1 MKISIDKE
9 YEGERVDKVLSKI
22 LNISRSSL
30 DNVDISCNG
39 KIIKGSYK
47 LKENDII
54 EFELNE
60 KNDEIILIPQDIPID
75 IVYEDEYI
83 AVINKSYDMVV
94 HPSIT
99 TKENTLVNALLHH
112 FDTLSDKY
120 ENRNGIVHRLDKDT
134 TGLIIIA
141 KTNEVH
147 EKLEHMFKEHEI
159 QKTYIAILRGKY
171 DKNNHK
177 ISTYI
182 GRDKKDRTIISEN
195 TSNPKLAISIFTTLS
210 CNDRYSLVKV
220 NILTGRTHQIR
231 VHSKKLNH
239 PLAGDHVYGRKD
251 NILRQQLH
259 SYMLEFTHPINA
271 KHMKIVCD
279 IPDDMKENIKKMGL
293 DLDYARI

>member
-39 KIIKGSYK
+39 KIIKSSYK

-112 FDTLSDKY
+112 FDTLSDNNVGKPAACAST
-120 ENRNGIVHRLDKDT
+120 ETIGNPSN
-134 TGLIIIA
+134 
-141 KTNEVH
+141 
-147 EKLEHMFKEHEI
+147 KE
-159 QKTYIAILRGKY
+159 GS
-171 DKNNHK
+171 
-177 ISTYI
+177 ISI
-182 GRDKKDRTIISEN
+182 SEAIIS
-195 TSNPKLAISIFTTLS
+195 
-210 CNDRYSLVKV
+210 
-220 NILTGRTHQIR
+220 
-231 VHSKKLNH
+231 
-239 PLAGDHVYGRKD
+239 
-251 NILRQQLH
+251 
-259 SYMLEFTHPINA
+259 
-271 KHMKIVCD
+271 
-279 IPDDMKENIKKMGL
+279 
-293 DLDYARI
+293 